1 MQINVEL
8 NELLKAID
16 NTFDD
21 EVNVISK
28 CIINGG
34 PYNSEIFEK
43 IGPKVVRRP
52 IDDKYGTDGP
62 GVYIFRIKT
71 QNPIRVPNFNKVNNA
86 PKINGK
92 ICGKWDGHFLNN
104 DILYLGKSESNVSE
118 RLSEHIS
125 GPSSDSTYAL
135 KLNDENRK
143 ALLDNVEVFVFEL
156 KSKYQ
161 VYAKTI
167 LSAVESKL
175 HDKLLPKVGSKR

>member
-21 EVNVISK
+21 EVNAIGK
-28 CIINGG
+28 CIINVGA
-34 PYNSEIFEK
+34 YNSEIFEK
-43 IGPKVVRRP
+43 IGPKVVGSS
-52 IDDKYGTDGP
+52 IEDKFGTNQP
-62 GVYIFRIKT
+62 GIYIFRIKT
-71 QNPIRVPNFNKVNNA
+71 QNPIRVPNFNEVNNA
-86 PKINGK
+86 PRINK
-92 ICGKWDGHFLNN
+92 KTRKKRN
-104 DILYLGKSESNVSE
+104 DYFHDKEILYLGKSESNVSE
-118 RLSEHIS
+118 RLSEHIF

-135 KLNDENRK
+135 KLNDENRN
-143 ALLDNVEVFVFEL
+143 ALLGNVEVFVFEL

-161 VYAKTI
+161 VYTKTI